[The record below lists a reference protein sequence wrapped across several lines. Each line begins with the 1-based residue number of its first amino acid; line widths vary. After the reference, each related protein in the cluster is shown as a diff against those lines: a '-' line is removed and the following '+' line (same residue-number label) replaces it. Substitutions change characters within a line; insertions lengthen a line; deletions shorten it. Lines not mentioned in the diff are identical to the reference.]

1 MKLDP
6 DEIAAWRRH
15 PVTQEMI
22 KALKKEDPLH
32 RYRGANDLL
41 SLGRAQGYDMA
52 LMTLGRVI
60 HDPNL
65 LV

>member
-1 MKLDP
+1 
-6 DEIAAWRRH
+6 
-15 PVTQEMI
+15 MI

-60 HDPNL
+60 QDPNL

>member
-22 KALKKEDPLH
+22 KALKKEDPLF

-60 HDPNL
+60 QDPNL